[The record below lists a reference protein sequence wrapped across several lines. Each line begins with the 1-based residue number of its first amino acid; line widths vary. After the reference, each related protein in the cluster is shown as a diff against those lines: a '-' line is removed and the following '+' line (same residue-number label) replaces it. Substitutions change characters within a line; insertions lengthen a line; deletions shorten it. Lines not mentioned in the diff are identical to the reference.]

1 MVISM
6 SGRLAISLV
15 LAAMLAP
22 AAFSQ
27 NASNPTGSKPAE
39 KAVIKPG
46 IDTSMGRHPYGYHLK
61 RILIKINARPPQQ
74 EKIGAIVES
83 HRPKLE
89 PLREEY
95 RQKSEEFL
103 TLICTGKPAEV
114 VMSRQNELNQLHNEI
129 INEYCLMRLEIRR
142 LLDANQWELF
152 QDYSRQQGW
161 TAGSK

>member
-1 MVISM
+1 MFR
-6 SGRLAISLV
+6 RLAVSLGLMLV
-15 LAAMLAP
+15 LGCPLAYAQNTQNAP
-22 AAFSQ
+22 AA
-27 NASNPTGSKPAE
+27 AKPSD
-39 KAVIKPG
+39 KGVIKPG
-46 IDTSMGRHPYGYHLK
+46 IDTSVGRQPYGYHLK
-61 RILIKINARPPQQ
+61 RILIKINATPPQQ

-114 VMSRQNELNQLHNEI
+114 VMTRQNQLNQLHNEI
-129 INEYCLMRLEIRR
+129 ISEYCVMRLEIRR
-142 LLDANQWELF
+142 LLQPNQWELF

-161 TAGSK
+161 TTGTK